1 MNVDASP
8 AFVHEHLP
16 AAKRWRRMRCY
27 EHVFADFV
35 ASLSGSSAP
44 KWRPLPDKIAGRQVL
59 SAAVTSNGRFLVLAE
74 KGRMRALTLRAAYE
88 GGLTCLE
95 QAVEWSS
102 PLCDTAKDTSAITLS
117 LREDSSCFAVTGIDG
132 RGHLISARI
141 TVPAML
147 PSAPPSLRWC
157 PPVVATELRSSI
169 SVKELAGK
177 AVQSAT
183 RVDSTVSE
191 WDELSDQI
199 QVMLGS

>member
-1 MNVDASP
+1 
-8 AFVHEHLP
+8 
-16 AAKRWRRMRCY
+16 
-27 EHVFADFV
+27 
-35 ASLSGSSAP
+35 
-44 KWRPLPDKIAGRQVL
+44 
-59 SAAVTSNGRFLVLAE
+59 
-74 KGRMRALTLRAAYE
+74 MRALTLRAAYE

-132 RGHLISARI
+132 RGHLTSARI

-147 PSAPPSLRWC
+147 PIAPPSLRWC
-157 PPVVATELRSSI
+157 PPVGITELRSSI
-169 SVKELAGK
+169 SVQELGGK

-191 WDELSDQI
+191 WDALSDQI